1 MRPTIQRLRS
11 INSSIIHV
19 ISFSLHLFFF
29 FKILSKRS
37 IKLSPQQ
44 NWYNHVT
51 LIGFSFWIALSL
63 AFLKFQT
70 STCSRT
76 STTTLHFN
84 LSLTNE
90 QLNLKFSISNNYG
103 KLKIGEKSTIFSA
116 YRSLKRN
123 LVSLWQRIV
132 KKLPSWRKL
141 SIDQRSGTRAFNRLR
156 STTLEQICK
165 LPHRS
170 IQGWSLNEE
179 RSLVWNPTLLDR
191 QFIFKYVRI

>member
-1 MRPTIQRLRS
+1 MIQSRDFNRLFVLNCALPR
-11 INSSIIHV
+11 I
-19 ISFSLHLFFF
+19 
-29 FKILSKRS
+29 FKV
-37 IKLSPQQ
+37 P
-44 NWYNHVT
+44 N
-51 LIGFSFWIALSL
+51 
-63 AFLKFQT
+63 
-70 STCSRT
+70 
-76 STTTLHFN
+76 FN
-84 LSLTNE
+84 LFTNFNVALQFVAHERTIKSLVFNFQ
-90 QLNLKFSISNNYG
+90 QLWKIKNWRKINYILG
-103 KLKIGEKSTIFSA
+103 LSIFS
-116 YRSLKRN
+116 KRN